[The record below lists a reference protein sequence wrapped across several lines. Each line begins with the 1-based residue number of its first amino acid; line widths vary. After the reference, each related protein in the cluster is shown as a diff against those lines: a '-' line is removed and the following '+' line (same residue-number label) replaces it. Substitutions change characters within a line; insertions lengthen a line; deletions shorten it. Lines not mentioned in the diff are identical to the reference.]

1 MPSGVLRLTQLESL
15 LELLSGL
22 EAQISF
28 LGYHGEKIY
37 SFHNDALIRYIDNG
51 HLRLATAFKSY
62 GNPSKRKPSATDRG
76 DDLCYQRWVML
87 ENGGTDRLT
96 GVAKLSIRGRQ
107 GVSSSVRTGALLR
120 YKTLPVIGV
129 IALGHSTT
137 TTAICQADSV
147 SGPVT
152 PEDSLEDF
160 VWCLQSGKCSAS
172 ALLAIIEERI
182 KIPGHIEMNLTALSF
197 AFKL

>member
-15 LELLSGL
+15 LELLRGL

-37 SFHNDALIRYIDNG
+37 SFHNDVLIRYIDNG

-76 DDLCYQRWVML
+76 DDLCYQRWVIL

-120 YKTLPVIGV
+120 YKTLPVIGPAMLSRSD
-129 IALGHSTT
+129 IRLPPLLFAKLTLSPDLSHQKIHWRTSYG
-137 TTAICQADSV
+137 A
-147 SGPVT
+147 
-152 PEDSLEDF
+152 
-160 VWCLQSGKCSAS
+160 CSRES
-172 ALLAIIEERI
+172 AL
-182 KIPGHIEMNLTALSF
+182 PALY
-197 AFKL
+197 